1 MRIAA
6 LAGGWLWAIAIVWL
20 SLTSSP
26 PDPGISY
33 GDKVGHFLAYAALM
47 FWFSV
52 LYRRGGTRAA
62 YGALWIGLGVAL
74 EFAQGATGYRTFDPA
89 DMAAN
94 TLGVLAGAAAALSLP
109 RAAAAAGKE
118 RP

>member
-6 LAGGWLWAIAIVWL
+6 IAGGWLWAAAIAWL

-26 PDPGISY
+26 PDPGIAY
-33 GDKVGHFLAYAALM
+33 GDKVGHFLAYGALM
-47 FWFSV
+47 LWFAL
-52 LYRRGGTRAA
+52 LYRARPVRVA
-62 YGALWIGLGVAL
+62 YAFGWIAMGVAL
-74 EFAQGATGYRTFDPA
+74 EFAQGATGYRTFDLA

-94 TLGVLAGAAAALSLP
+94 ALGVLAGAAAALSLP
-109 RAAAAAGKE
+109 RAAAAAERE